1 MNKQT
6 LKTTGATVAIALIAS
21 AGMAFRVSAATGS
34 SPVNSATTIVPKEAL
49 ATKRQLLA
57 ERQQKIAQE
66 ALEAVTGTQHALLA
80 LQTNDTKKA
89 TALLRDVSGKL
100 DSLLAK
106 YPKID
111 LIAANVDAEVD
122 DFDSDSAHV
131 QKMVDQADILLREHK
146 VQDARYLLDELVSE
160 ARITT
165 TSIPLG
171 TYPAAIKEAAKLID
185 QGKTEEAKDALY
197 AVLSLLDKTTEIMPL
212 PVLKAEALLTAASE
226 LEHQSDLKKETSR
239 DEILKLTDAAKDQLK
254 LAEILGYGAK
264 DDYKELY
271 DAIDEIKDVIH
282 TQKAAATWD
291 KLKNSLSALKNK
303 IIHTGQ

>member
-1 MNKQT
+1 MNRQA
-6 LKTTGATVAIALIAS
+6 LKKTCATAAIAIVAS
-21 AGMAFRVSAATGS
+21 AGMAFSVSAATD
-34 SPVNSATTIVPKEAL
+34 SPQAASASASVPKASL
-49 ATKRQLLA
+49 ATKSKLLA
-57 ERQQKIAQE
+57 ERQQKIEHE
-66 ALEAVTGTQHALLA
+66 ALEAVTGTQHALMA

-89 TALLRDVSGKL
+89 TALLQDVSGKL
-100 DSLLAK
+100 GILLAK

-111 LIAANVDAEVD
+111 LISANVEAEVD
-122 DFDSDSAHV
+122 DFDSDSAQV
-131 QKMVDQADILLREHK
+131 QKMVDQADTLLRDHK

-171 TYPAAIKEAAKLID
+171 TYPAAIKDAAKLID
-185 QGKTEEAKDALY
+185 QGKTEEAKEALY

-226 LEHQSDLKKETSR
+226 LEHKSDLKKETSR
-239 DEILKLTDAAKDQLK
+239 DEILKLTDAAKEKLK

-264 DDYKELY
+264 EDYKPLY
-271 DAIDEIKDVIH
+271 DAIDGIKDVIH

-291 KLKNSLSALKNK
+291 KLKNALSAFKNK
-303 IIHTGQ
+303 IIHTGK